1 MCLADLGVDNP
12 DIYLAVGG
20 RDPFAKRAAGTS
32 GTRVPRHSRV
42 CTGPMGSAG
51 LEPSTRCAIDAVTAL
66 RLVLDDVTLG
76 TRRPLVG
83 PSVLRSHALS
93 MLYQDVRRGALD
105 EKTARER
112 LEGVASLRIRL
123 LGDRVSRATAFRIAR
138 ELDADDTSATEYVA
152 VATLQADVLVA
163 GDEQVAAAADGRI
176 PLAAYEDLLR

>member
-1 MCLADLGVDNP
+1 
-12 DIYLAVGG
+12 
-20 RDPFAKRAAGTS
+20 
-32 GTRVPRHSRV
+32 
-42 CTGPMGSAG
+42 
-51 LEPSTRCAIDAVTAL
+51 
-66 RLVLDDVTLG
+66 
-76 TRRPLVG
+76 
-83 PSVLRSHALS
+83 

-105 EKTARER
+105 DKTARER

-176 PLAAYEDLLR
+176 PLVAYEDLLH

>member
-1 MCLADLGVDNP
+1 
-12 DIYLAVGG
+12 
-20 RDPFAKRAAGTS
+20 
-32 GTRVPRHSRV
+32 
-42 CTGPMGSAG
+42 MGSAG

-66 RLVLDDVTLG
+66 RHVLDDVTLG
-76 TRRPLVG
+76 ARRPLVG

-138 ELDADDTSATEYVA
+138 ALDADDTAGAEYVA

-176 PLAAYEDLLR
+176 PLVAYEDLLG